1 MVNWPGLKLGD
12 SDITECSL
20 IAVELDQLRYGSTA
34 LLSVMM
40 IWMRADGHLL
50 KKLFCPL
57 TIFSEKF
64 THRFS
69 HLLFHEINDL
79 EKVIINLI
87 ITLSKK

>member
-1 MVNWPGLKLGD
+1 
-12 SDITECSL
+12 
-20 IAVELDQLRYGSTA
+20 
-34 LLSVMM
+34 
-40 IWMRADGHLL
+40 MRADGHLL